1 MPRCF
6 IKEDPRVNRFFHSP
20 HLKSSLPGLPW
31 SRLPQSELTPSQPI
45 LKRPTFR
52 PGINLINIFMSVA
65 YSCDPIQAYF
75 YIWSYSETTGV
86 NMAVEISLTSIVI
99 SISNTAI
106 NSMSIV
112 ANPYHYQPLP
122 ALPSLQLWSL

>member
-1 MPRCF
+1 
-6 IKEDPRVNRFFHSP
+6 
-20 HLKSSLPGLPW
+20 
-31 SRLPQSELTPSQPI
+31 
-45 LKRPTFR
+45 
-52 PGINLINIFMSVA
+52 MSVA
-65 YSCDPIQAYF
+65 YSCKPIQAYF

-86 NMAVEISLTSIVI
+86 NMAVEISFTSIVI

-122 ALPSLQLWSL
+122 ALPSFQLWSL